1 MQNVPNYLVG
11 CVIQKI
17 LLYIVI
23 WSNVIGIS
31 DTNVMFKGPGPLHEV
46 GLSDSNLGVLLFF
59 LNTDSIQRLC
69 AFLFL
74 PPSFSP
80 IFFMLKTPL
89 AHYPIILPAIL
100 TRISFDEP
108 FFH

>member
-1 MQNVPNYLVG
+1 M
-11 CVIQKI
+11 
-17 LLYIVI
+17 
-23 WSNVIGIS
+23 IGIS
-31 DTNVMFKGPGPLHEV
+31 DPNVMVKGPGPLHEV

-59 LNTDSIQRLC
+59 LNTDSIERLC
-69 AFLFL
+69 AFLLL

-80 IFFMLKTPL
+80 LFFMLLKTPL